1 MTLIETEEAAKR
13 LARVILSDIELYNQP
28 KIQARADLRRE
39 LAEGLS
45 LFRSRVVPTLV
56 PLFSQVAST
65 RPWGHGVP
73 LVVMSPPSDQ
83 LRVDTA
89 AFEPTHAASHEP
101 RGHRQEM
108 NETARRLARTMVS
121 GIEVADR
128 PDGGAGIP
136 AAIEE
141 ARQLFQSCVLPDLMP
156 LFDEALAERGLL
168 AEEEPP
174 TFRRA
179 PAPPRALDWRQISK
193 LQIAGLVAS
202 IAVAAAVIAYC
213 SLTAF

>member
-1 MTLIETEEAAKR
+1 MNKEPISAGAVTTRLIETEEAAKR

-39 LAEGLS
+39 LAEGLA

-65 RPWGHGVP
+65 RPWVHDVP
-73 LVVMSPPSDQ
+73 MVVMSPPRDQ
-83 LRVDTA
+83 IRVDTA
-89 AFEPTHAASHEP
+89 AFQPTDAALLGDPPEGTRSSE
-101 RGHRQEM
+101 
-108 NETARRLARTMVS
+108 
-121 GIEVADR
+121 
-128 PDGGAGIP
+128 IP
-136 AAIEE
+136 
-141 ARQLFQSCVLPDLMP
+141 
-156 LFDEALAERGLL
+156 
-168 AEEEPP
+168 
-174 TFRRA
+174 
-179 PAPPRALDWRQISK
+179 PPRALHWRQISK